1 MLIFVVSYT
10 IQFKLNFVASNLP
23 KMLIF
28 GKFDLFGVEAFYLKK
43 RNGRIVAECCS
54 VLQCVA
60 VCCSVLQCVA
70 ECCSVLQCVAV
81 CCSVLQC
88 VAVCCSV
95 LQCVAVCPFDALSCR
110 LFSTKEPLIIGL
122 FGGQWRVKIRHPMG
136 LRHPVEFNWSI
147 NWSICMMFLFG
158 LLSFRWSIVLNQ
170 KS

>member
-1 MLIFVVSYT
+1 MLIFVVSYK

-28 GKFDLFGVEAFYLKK
+28 GKFHLFGVEAFYLKK
-43 RNGRIVAECCS
+43 RNGRIDAECCK

-60 VCCSVLQCVA
+60 VRCSVLQCVA
-70 ECCSVLQCVAV
+70 E

-122 FGGQWRVKIRHPMG
+122 FGGK
-136 LRHPVEFNWSI
+136 
-147 NWSICMMFLFG
+147 
-158 LLSFRWSIVLNQ
+158 
-170 KS
+170 